1 MVRHGPLA
9 ASQVVG
15 AIPLWSE
22 PRLQGGR
29 LFWLER
35 RPEDGG
41 RTRLLMRPAGPLDLP
56 ASPTASAPPGQEITP
71 AGADVRSRI
80 HAYGG
85 GAYAVGGW
93 PAETAAPLE
102 AIEAGGSEAGA
113 WEPLDAAPV
122 GTPGNGAPGLGLP
135 WTGPQPGNGKDL
147 SSGNRAVGPVAGP
160 SEVTAGSAVAG
171 PSGAPVGATVVVVWV
186 DDGDRCLWRLDLPP
200 LESGAAAAPTASQQP
215 LADAQPR
222 RLTEPDP
229 KRCFADGLIDPA
241 RGRWIGVLESG
252 EQEALVSVPLAGG
265 EPQLLRQPADFCGYA
280 VLSPSGSHLA
290 WVEWQR
296 PSMPWERS
304 QLWLGRLTPE
314 GSLADC
320 RPIAGTMARE
330 GEAVSVFQPLWIPR
344 EGQPAD
350 LVVSCD
356 RSGWWNLERLEAA
369 EALGAGEEPAWQP
382 LLPLQAEFGM
392 PQWVY
397 GMATTAWDGEA
408 LVAAACFEGRWR
420 LGRLVVAGGGAQD
433 AGTTAGAK
441 GAAAGGQHR
450 VEGSGATAGLDARSL
465 DRQDLGTF
473 ALERAGTSDG
483 QEARLT
489 ALQGAGAAVGQNAG
503 TTTEHDAGSS
513 RGQEPVPTEGQEA
526 MTPSGQTPNGQT
538 TVPPSGQTTVPPGDL
553 ESVQGGTQ
561 QCAWSATGL
570 SWQPYDLR
578 FDDLA
583 AVVAERGLLV
593 AIAASPSDP
602 AGLLEL
608 DTASGRWR
616 HTPAA
621 ASPLSEV
628 AISHPEPLWFEGHG
642 GQPTQAWYYPPRGGS
657 HPGAPL
663 LVKGH
668 SGPTGMA
675 RTGLNLA
682 IQFWT
687 SRGWGVVDVNYG
699 GSTGFGR
706 AYRERLDGQWGV
718 VDGADCAAA
727 AAALVAAGRA
737 DPLRIAIEGGSA
749 AGFTV
754 LAALCAGA
762 VFRAGACRYAVADLE
777 GMARH
782 THRFEAR
789 YLDGLVGPWPEAA
802 ATYRERSPL
811 LHAERITVPVI
822 FFQGLEDG
830 VVPPDQTER
839 MALALGKRG
848 IPVEVH
854 LFPGEGHG
862 FRDRAVQ
869 QRVLEA
875 TEAFFRRH
883 LDLP

>member
-1 MVRHGPLA
+1 MVGHGPLA

-35 RPEDGG
+35 RPQDGG
-41 RTRLLMRPAGPLDLP
+41 RTRLLMRLAGPVELP

-71 AGADVRSRI
+71 ACADVRSRI

-93 PAETAAPLE
+93 P
-102 AIEAGGSEAGA
+102 GG
-113 WEPLDAAPV
+113 L
-122 GTPGNGAPGLGLP
+122 GTP
-135 WTGPQPGNGKDL
+135 
-147 SSGNRAVGPVAGP
+147 
-160 SEVTAGSAVAG
+160 AGSPAADVRAD
-171 PSGAPVGATVVVVWV
+171 SVVVWV

-200 LESGAAAAPTASQQP
+200 LESGAAAAPTASPQTM
-215 LADAQPR
+215 AAAEPR

-229 KRCFADGLIDPA
+229 ERRFADGLIDPA
-241 RGRWIGVLESG
+241 RGLWIGVLESG

-290 WVEWQR
+290 WIEWQR
-296 PSMPWERS
+296 PAMPWERS
-304 QLWLGRLTPE
+304 QLWLGRFTPE
-314 GSLADC
+314 GSLTDC
-320 RPIAGTMARE
+320 RPIAGSTPGE
-330 GEAVSVFQPLWIPR
+330 GAAVSVFQPLWIPR

-408 LVAAACFEGRWR
+408 LVAAACFEGRWH
-420 LGRLVVAGGGAQD
+420 LGRLVVAGGGAF
-433 AGTTAGAK
+433 
-441 GAAAGGQHR
+441 R
-450 VEGSGATAGLDARSL
+450 
-465 DRQDLGTF
+465 
-473 ALERAGTSDG
+473 
-483 QEARLT
+483 
-489 ALQGAGAAVGQNAG
+489 
-503 TTTEHDAGSS
+503 
-513 RGQEPVPTEGQEA
+513 
-526 MTPSGQTPNGQT
+526 
-538 TVPPSGQTTVPPGDL
+538 
-553 ESVQGGTQ
+553 
-561 QCAWSATGL
+561 
-570 SWQPYDLR
+570 WQPYDLR

-583 AVVAERGLLV
+583 AVVAERGRLV

-642 GQPTQAWYYPPRGGS
+642 GRPTQAWYYPPRSGS

-737 DPLRIAIEGGSA
+737 DSRRIAIEGGSA

-754 LAALCAGA
+754 LAALCGGS

-789 YLDGLVGPWPEAA
+789 YFDGLVGPWPEAA

-811 LHAERITVPVI
+811 LHADRIRVPVI
-822 FFQGLEDG
+822 FFQGLEDA

-839 MALALGKRG
+839 MALALGERG

>member
-1 MVRHGPLA
+1 MVGHGPLA

-35 RPEDGG
+35 RPQDGG
-41 RTRLLMRPAGPLDLP
+41 RTRLLMRPAGSVELP
-56 ASPTASAPPGQEITP
+56 TSPTASAPPGQEITP

-93 PAETAAPLE
+93 P
-102 AIEAGGSEAGA
+102 GG
-113 WEPLDAAPV
+113 L
-122 GTPGNGAPGLGLP
+122 GTPGGSPAA
-135 WTGPQPGNGKDL
+135 DA
-147 SSGNRAVGPVAGP
+147 RAA
-160 SEVTAGSAVAG
+160 S
-171 PSGAPVGATVVVVWV
+171 VVVWV

-200 LESGAAAAPTASQQP
+200 LESGAAAAPTASPQTM
-215 LADAQPR
+215 AAAEPR

-229 KRCFADGLIDPA
+229 ERRFADGLIDPA
-241 RGRWIGVLESG
+241 RGRWIGVLETG

-290 WVEWQR
+290 WIEWQR
-296 PSMPWERS
+296 PAMPWERS

-314 GSLADC
+314 GSLTDC
-320 RPIAGTMARE
+320 RPIAGSMPGE
-330 GEAVSVFQPLWIPR
+330 GTAVSVFQPLWIPR

-408 LVAAACFEGRWR
+408 LVAAACFEGRWH
-420 LGRLVVAGGGAQD
+420 LGRLAVAGGGAF
-433 AGTTAGAK
+433 
-441 GAAAGGQHR
+441 R
-450 VEGSGATAGLDARSL
+450 
-465 DRQDLGTF
+465 
-473 ALERAGTSDG
+473 
-483 QEARLT
+483 
-489 ALQGAGAAVGQNAG
+489 
-503 TTTEHDAGSS
+503 
-513 RGQEPVPTEGQEA
+513 
-526 MTPSGQTPNGQT
+526 
-538 TVPPSGQTTVPPGDL
+538 
-553 ESVQGGTQ
+553 
-561 QCAWSATGL
+561 
-570 SWQPYDLR
+570 WQPYDLR

-583 AVVAERGLLV
+583 AVVAERGRLV

-621 ASPLSEV
+621 ASPLAAA

-642 GQPTQAWYYPPRGGS
+642 GRPTQAWYYPPRSGS

-737 DPLRIAIEGGSA
+737 DSRRIAIEGGSA

-754 LAALCAGA
+754 LAALCGGA

-789 YLDGLVGPWPEAA
+789 YFDGLVGPWPEAA

-811 LHAERITVPVI
+811 LHADRIRVPVI
-822 FFQGLEDG
+822 FFQGLEDA

-839 MALALGKRG
+839 MALALGERG

>member
-1 MVRHGPLA
+1 LA

-35 RPEDGG
+35 RPQDGG
-41 RTRLLMRPAGPLDLP
+41 RTRLLMRPAGSVELP

-85 GAYAVGGW
+85 GAYAVGGS
-93 PAETAAPLE
+93 P
-102 AIEAGGSEAGA
+102 GG
-113 WEPLDAAPV
+113 L
-122 GTPGNGAPGLGLP
+122 GTP
-135 WTGPQPGNGKDL
+135 
-147 SSGNRAVGPVAGP
+147 
-160 SEVTAGSAVAG
+160 AGSPEADARAA
-171 PSGAPVGATVVVVWV
+171 SVVVWV

-200 LESGAAAAPTASQQP
+200 LESGAAAAPTASPQTM
-215 LADAQPR
+215 AAAEPR

-229 KRCFADGLIDPA
+229 ERRFADGLIDPA
-241 RGRWIGVLESG
+241 RGRWIGVLETG

-265 EPQLLRQPADFCGYA
+265 EPQLLRQPADFCGYS

-290 WVEWQR
+290 WIEWQR
-296 PSMPWERS
+296 PAMPWERS

-314 GSLADC
+314 GSLTDC
-320 RPIAGTMARE
+320 RPIAGSMPGE
-330 GEAVSVFQPLWIPR
+330 GTVVSVFQPLWIPR

-369 EALGAGEEPAWQP
+369 EALGAGEEPQWQP

-397 GMATTAWDGEA
+397 GMATTAWDGEV

-420 LGRLVVAGGGAQD
+420 LGRLVVAGGGAF
-433 AGTTAGAK
+433 
-441 GAAAGGQHR
+441 R
-450 VEGSGATAGLDARSL
+450 
-465 DRQDLGTF
+465 
-473 ALERAGTSDG
+473 
-483 QEARLT
+483 
-489 ALQGAGAAVGQNAG
+489 
-503 TTTEHDAGSS
+503 
-513 RGQEPVPTEGQEA
+513 
-526 MTPSGQTPNGQT
+526 
-538 TVPPSGQTTVPPGDL
+538 
-553 ESVQGGTQ
+553 
-561 QCAWSATGL
+561 
-570 SWQPYDLR
+570 WQPYDLR

-583 AVVAERGLLV
+583 AVVAERGRLV

-621 ASPLSEV
+621 VSPLAAA

-642 GQPTQAWYYPPRGGS
+642 GRPTQAWYYPPRSGS

-737 DPLRIAIEGGSA
+737 DSRRIAIEGGSA

-754 LAALCAGA
+754 LAALCGGA

-789 YLDGLVGPWPEAA
+789 YCDGLVGPWPEAA

-811 LHAERITVPVI
+811 LHADRIRVPVI
-822 FFQGLEDG
+822 FFQGLEDA

-839 MALALGKRG
+839 MALALGERG

>member
-1 MVRHGPLA
+1 MVGHGPLA

-35 RPEDGG
+35 RPQDGG
-41 RTRLLMRPAGPLDLP
+41 RTRLLMRPAGSVELP

-71 AGADVRSRI
+71 ACADVRSRI

-93 PAETAAPLE
+93 P
-102 AIEAGGSEAGA
+102 GG
-113 WEPLDAAPV
+113 L
-122 GTPGNGAPGLGLP
+122 GTP
-135 WTGPQPGNGKDL
+135 
-147 SSGNRAVGPVAGP
+147 
-160 SEVTAGSAVAG
+160 AGSPAADVRAD
-171 PSGAPVGATVVVVWV
+171 SVVVWV

-200 LESGAAAAPTASQQP
+200 LESGAAAAPTASPQTM
-215 LADAQPR
+215 AAAEPR

-229 KRCFADGLIDPA
+229 ERRFADGLIDPA
-241 RGRWIGVLESG
+241 RGLWIGVLESG
-252 EQEALVSVPLAGG
+252 EQEALVSVPLACG

-290 WVEWQR
+290 WIEWLR
-296 PSMPWERS
+296 PAMPWERS
-304 QLWLGRLTPE
+304 QLWLGRFTPE
-314 GSLADC
+314 GSLTDC
-320 RPIAGTMARE
+320 RPIAGSTPGE
-330 GEAVSVFQPLWIPR
+330 GAAVSVFQPLWIPR

-408 LVAAACFEGRWR
+408 LVAAACFEGRWH
-420 LGRLVVAGGGAQD
+420 LGRLAVAGGGAF
-433 AGTTAGAK
+433 
-441 GAAAGGQHR
+441 R
-450 VEGSGATAGLDARSL
+450 
-465 DRQDLGTF
+465 
-473 ALERAGTSDG
+473 
-483 QEARLT
+483 
-489 ALQGAGAAVGQNAG
+489 
-503 TTTEHDAGSS
+503 
-513 RGQEPVPTEGQEA
+513 
-526 MTPSGQTPNGQT
+526 
-538 TVPPSGQTTVPPGDL
+538 
-553 ESVQGGTQ
+553 
-561 QCAWSATGL
+561 
-570 SWQPYDLR
+570 WQPYDLR

-583 AVVAERGLLV
+583 AVVAERGRLV

-621 ASPLSEV
+621 ASPLSEA

-642 GQPTQAWYYPPRGGS
+642 GRPTQAWYYPPRSGS

-706 AYRERLDGQWGV
+706 AYRERLVGQWGV
-718 VDGADCAAA
+718 VDGADCEAA

-737 DPLRIAIEGGSA
+737 DGRRIAIEGGSA

-754 LAALCAGA
+754 LAALCGGA

-789 YLDGLVGPWPEAA
+789 YFDGLVGPWPEAA

-811 LHAERITVPVI
+811 LHADRIRVPVI
-822 FFQGLEDG
+822 FFQGLEDA

-839 MALALGKRG
+839 MALALGERG

>member
-1 MVRHGPLA
+1 M
-9 ASQVVG
+9 
-15 AIPLWSE
+15 
-22 PRLQGGR
+22 
-29 LFWLER
+29 
-35 RPEDGG
+35 
-41 RTRLLMRPAGPLDLP
+41 
-56 ASPTASAPPGQEITP
+56 
-71 AGADVRSRI
+71 
-80 HAYGG
+80 
-85 GAYAVGGW
+85 
-93 PAETAAPLE
+93 
-102 AIEAGGSEAGA
+102 
-113 WEPLDAAPV
+113 
-122 GTPGNGAPGLGLP
+122 
-135 WTGPQPGNGKDL
+135 
-147 SSGNRAVGPVAGP
+147 
-160 SEVTAGSAVAG
+160 
-171 PSGAPVGATVVVVWV
+171 
-186 DDGDRCLWRLDLPP
+186 
-200 LESGAAAAPTASQQP
+200 AAAE
-215 LADAQPR
+215 PR

-229 KRCFADGLIDPA
+229 ERRFADGLIDPA
-241 RGRWIGVLESG
+241 RGLWIGVLESG

-280 VLSPSGSHLA
+280 VLSPSCSHLA
-290 WVEWQR
+290 WIEWQR
-296 PSMPWERS
+296 PAMPWERS

-314 GSLADC
+314 GSLTDC
-320 RPIAGTMARE
+320 RPIAGSMP
-330 GEAVSVFQPLWIPR
+330 GDGPAVSVFQPLWIPR

-356 RSGWWNLERLEAA
+356 RNGWWNLERLEAA
-369 EALGAGEEPAWQP
+369 EALVAGEEPAWQP

-420 LGRLVVAGGGAQD
+420 LGRLVVAGGGAF
-433 AGTTAGAK
+433 
-441 GAAAGGQHR
+441 R
-450 VEGSGATAGLDARSL
+450 
-465 DRQDLGTF
+465 
-473 ALERAGTSDG
+473 
-483 QEARLT
+483 
-489 ALQGAGAAVGQNAG
+489 
-503 TTTEHDAGSS
+503 
-513 RGQEPVPTEGQEA
+513 
-526 MTPSGQTPNGQT
+526 
-538 TVPPSGQTTVPPGDL
+538 
-553 ESVQGGTQ
+553 
-561 QCAWSATGL
+561 
-570 SWQPYDLR
+570 WQPYDLR

-583 AVVAERGLLV
+583 AVVAERGRLV

-621 ASPLSEV
+621 ASPLAAA

-642 GQPTQAWYYPPRGGS
+642 GRPTQAWYYPPRSGS

-737 DPLRIAIEGGSA
+737 DSRRIAIEGGSA

-754 LAALCAGA
+754 LAALCGGA

-789 YLDGLVGPWPEAA
+789 YFDGLVGPWPEAA

-811 LHAERITVPVI
+811 LHADRIRVPVI
-822 FFQGLEDG
+822 FFQGLEDA

-839 MALALGKRG
+839 MALALGERG

>member
-1 MVRHGPLA
+1 VVRHGPLA

-56 ASPTASAPPGQEITP
+56 AIPTVSAPPGQEITP

-135 WTGPQPGNGKDL
+135 WTGPQPGKAEDL
-147 SSGNRAVGPVAGP
+147 ASGNRAVGPVAGP

-265 EPQLLRQPADFCGYA
+265 EPQVLRQPADFCGYA

-290 WVEWQR
+290 WIEWQR

-314 GSLADC
+314 GSLEDC
-320 RPIAGTMARE
+320 RLIAGTMARE
-330 GEAVSVFQPLWIPR
+330 GVAVSVFQPLWIPR

-369 EALGAGEEPAWQP
+369 EALGVGEEPAWQP

-420 LGRLVVAGGGAQD
+420 LGRLVVVAGGGAQD
-433 AGTTAGAK
+433 AGATAGAK

-450 VEGSGATAGLDARSL
+450 GEGSGATAGLDARSL

-473 ALERAGTSDG
+473 ALKRAGTSDG

-526 MTPSGQTPNGQT
+526 MTPSGQTP
-538 TVPPSGQTTVPPGDL
+538 SGQTTVPPGDL
-553 ESVQGGTQ
+553 KSVQGGTQ

-583 AVVAERGLLV
+583 AVVAERGRLV
-593 AIAASPSDP
+593 ALAASPSDP

-642 GQPTQAWYYPPRGGS
+642 GRPTQAWYYPPRGGS

-675 RTGLNLA
+675 RTGLNLV

-811 LHAERITVPVI
+811 LHAERIRVPVI

>member
-1 MVRHGPLA
+1 VVGHGPLA

-41 RTRLLMRPAGPLDLP
+41 RTRLLMRPAGSVELP
-56 ASPTASAPPGQEITP
+56 TSPTASAPPGQEITP

-93 PAETAAPLE
+93 P
-102 AIEAGGSEAGA
+102 GG
-113 WEPLDAAPV
+113 L
-122 GTPGNGAPGLGLP
+122 GTPGGSP
-135 WTGPQPGNGKDL
+135 
-147 SSGNRAVGPVAGP
+147 AVDARGDSVL
-160 SEVTAGSAVAG
+160 
-171 PSGAPVGATVVVVWV
+171 VWI

-200 LESGAAAAPTASQQP
+200 LESGAAAAPATGPKMMAGGPS
-215 LADAQPR
+215 L

-229 KRCFADGLIDPA
+229 ERRFADGLIDPA
-241 RGRWIGVLESG
+241 RGLWIGVLETG

-290 WVEWQR
+290 WIEWQR
-296 PSMPWERS
+296 PAMPWERS

-314 GSLADC
+314 GSLEDC
-320 RPIAGTMARE
+320 RPIAGSMPRE
-330 GEAVSVFQPLWIPR
+330 GAAVSVFQPLWIPR

-369 EALGAGEEPAWQP
+369 EALVAGEEPRWQP

-408 LVAAACFEGRWR
+408 LVAAACFEGRWQ
-420 LGRLVVAGGGAQD
+420 LGRLVVAGGGD
-433 AGTTAGAK
+433 F
-441 GAAAGGQHR
+441 R
-450 VEGSGATAGLDARSL
+450 
-465 DRQDLGTF
+465 
-473 ALERAGTSDG
+473 
-483 QEARLT
+483 
-489 ALQGAGAAVGQNAG
+489 
-503 TTTEHDAGSS
+503 
-513 RGQEPVPTEGQEA
+513 
-526 MTPSGQTPNGQT
+526 
-538 TVPPSGQTTVPPGDL
+538 
-553 ESVQGGTQ
+553 
-561 QCAWSATGL
+561 
-570 SWQPYDLR
+570 WQPYDLR

-583 AVVAERGLLV
+583 AVVAERGRLV

-642 GQPTQAWYYPPRGGS
+642 GRPTQAWYYPPRSGS

-737 DPLRIAIEGGSA
+737 DSRRIAIEGGSA

-754 LAALCAGA
+754 LAALCGGA

-789 YLDGLVGPWPEAA
+789 YFDGLVGPWPEAA
-802 ATYRERSPL
+802 AIYRERSPL
-811 LHAERITVPVI
+811 LHADRIRVPVI
-822 FFQGLEDG
+822 FFQGLEDA

-839 MALALGKRG
+839 MALALGERG

>member
-1 MVRHGPLA
+1 LT

-15 AIPLWSE
+15 AIPLWTE
-22 PRLQGGR
+22 PRLQAGR

-35 RPEDGG
+35 RPQDGG

-56 ASPTASAPPGQEITP
+56 DSPNASPPPGKEITP

-85 GAYAVGGW
+85 GAYAVG
-93 PAETAAPLE
+93 ANT
-102 AIEAGGSEAGA
+102 
-113 WEPLDAAPV
+113 PV
-122 GTPGNGAPGLGLP
+122 GP
-135 WTGPQPGNGKDL
+135 
-147 SSGNRAVGPVAGP
+147 
-160 SEVTAGSAVAG
+160 GSA
-171 PSGAPVGATVVVVWV
+171 VVVWV

-200 LESGAAAAPTASQQP
+200 LVAGTATEATASP
-215 LADAQPR
+215 EASAGGPPR

-229 KRCFADGLIDPA
+229 ERRFADGLIDPT
-241 RGRWIGVLESG
+241 RDRWIGVLERG
-252 EQEALVSVPLAGG
+252 DQEALVSVSLAGG

-290 WVEWQR
+290 WIEWQR

-304 QLWLGRLTPE
+304 QLWLGGLTPE
-314 GSLADC
+314 GSLEDC
-320 RPIAGTMARE
+320 RPIAGTISAE
-330 GEAVSVFQPLWIPR
+330 GPAVSVFQPLWIPR
-344 EGQPAD
+344 ENQPAD
-350 LVVSCD
+350 LVVSSDC
-356 RSGWWNLERLEAA
+356 SGWWNLERLEAA
-369 EALGAGEEPAWQP
+369 EALAAGEAPAWQP
-382 LLPLQAEFGM
+382 LLPLRAEFGM
-392 PQWVY
+392 AQWVY

-408 LVAAACFEGRWR
+408 LVAAACFEGRWS
-420 LGRLVVAGGGAQD
+420 LGRLEVAGGGAQGV
-433 AGTTAGAK
+433 GTTAGAN
-441 GAAAGGQHR
+441 AAATGDPKVAPGGGASAEEEAHPVNRQGPGSLTREH
-450 VEGSGATAGLDARSL
+450 VEATAA
-465 DRQDLGTF
+465 QDSRPT
-473 ALERAGTSDG
+473 AW
-483 QEARLT
+483 QEAEAT
-489 ALQGAGAAVGQNAG
+489 ASENAG
-503 TTTEHDAGSS
+503 TAAREDAGSTGGLES
-513 RGQEPVPTEGQEA
+513 GSTEGLEA
-526 MTPSGQTPNGQT
+526 VSLGGEGAVSTSEPP
-538 TVPPSGQTTVPPGDL
+538 TVPPRDREAGQREGQGIARSGT
-553 ESVQGGTQ
+553 SFR
-561 QCAWSATGL
+561 
-570 SWQPYDLR
+570 WQPYDLR

-583 AVVAERGLLV
+583 TVVAERGRLV

-621 ASPLSEV
+621 ASPLAEV

-642 GQPTQAWYYPPRGGS
+642 GRPTQAWYYPPRNGS

-718 VDGADCAAA
+718 VDEADCAAA
-727 AAALVAAGRA
+727 AAALVAAERA
-737 DPLRIAIEGGSA
+737 DPRRIAIEGGSA

-754 LAALCAGA
+754 LAALCGGG

-777 GMARH
+777 GMVRH
-782 THRFEAR
+782 THRFEAG
-789 YLDGLVGPWPEAA
+789 YLDGLVGPWPEDA

-811 LHAERITVPVI
+811 LHADRIAVPVI

-839 MALALGKRG
+839 MALALGERG

>member
-1 MVRHGPLA
+1 MVGHGPLA

-41 RTRLLMRPAGPLDLP
+41 RTRLLMRPAGLVELTT
-56 ASPTASAPPGQEITP
+56 SPNASAPPGQEITP

-93 PAETAAPLE
+93 P
-102 AIEAGGSEAGA
+102 GG
-113 WEPLDAAPV
+113 L
-122 GTPGNGAPGLGLP
+122 GTPGGSP
-135 WTGPQPGNGKDL
+135 
-147 SSGNRAVGPVAGP
+147 AVDARGDSVL
-160 SEVTAGSAVAG
+160 
-171 PSGAPVGATVVVVWV
+171 VWI

-200 LESGAAAAPTASQQP
+200 LESGAAAAPATGPKMMAGGPS
-215 LADAQPR
+215 L

-229 KRCFADGLIDPA
+229 ERRFADGLIDPA
-241 RGRWIGVLESG
+241 RGLWIGVLETG

-290 WVEWQR
+290 WIEWQR
-296 PSMPWERS
+296 PAMPWERS

-314 GSLADC
+314 GSLEDC
-320 RPIAGTMARE
+320 RPIAGSMPRE
-330 GEAVSVFQPLWIPR
+330 GAAVSVFQPLWIPR

-369 EALGAGEEPAWQP
+369 EALVAGEEPRWQP

-408 LVAAACFEGRWR
+408 LVAAACFEGRWH
-420 LGRLVVAGGGAQD
+420 LGRLVVAGGGD
-433 AGTTAGAK
+433 F
-441 GAAAGGQHR
+441 R
-450 VEGSGATAGLDARSL
+450 
-465 DRQDLGTF
+465 
-473 ALERAGTSDG
+473 
-483 QEARLT
+483 
-489 ALQGAGAAVGQNAG
+489 
-503 TTTEHDAGSS
+503 
-513 RGQEPVPTEGQEA
+513 
-526 MTPSGQTPNGQT
+526 
-538 TVPPSGQTTVPPGDL
+538 
-553 ESVQGGTQ
+553 
-561 QCAWSATGL
+561 
-570 SWQPYDLR
+570 WQPYDLR

-583 AVVAERGLLV
+583 AVVAERGRLV

-621 ASPLSEV
+621 ASPLTEV

-642 GQPTQAWYYPPRGGS
+642 GRPTQAWYYPPRSGS

-737 DPLRIAIEGGSA
+737 DSRRIAIEGGSA

-754 LAALCAGA
+754 LAALCGGA

-789 YLDGLVGPWPEAA
+789 YFDGLVGPWPEAA

-811 LHAERITVPVI
+811 LHADRIRVPVI
-822 FFQGLEDG
+822 FFQGLEDA

-839 MALALGKRG
+839 MALALGERG
-848 IPVEVH
+848 VPVEVH

>member
-1 MVRHGPLA
+1 MVGHGPLA

-41 RTRLLMRPAGPLDLP
+41 RTRLLMRPAGSLELP
-56 ASPTASAPPGQEITP
+56 TSPTASAPPGQEITP

-93 PAETAAPLE
+93 P
-102 AIEAGGSEAGA
+102 GG
-113 WEPLDAAPV
+113 L
-122 GTPGNGAPGLGLP
+122 GTP
-135 WTGPQPGNGKDL
+135 
-147 SSGNRAVGPVAGP
+147 
-160 SEVTAGSAVAG
+160 AGSPAADARADSVL
-171 PSGAPVGATVVVVWV
+171 VWV

-200 LESGAAAAPTASQQP
+200 LESGAAAAPATGPKMMAGGPS
-215 LADAQPR
+215 L

-229 KRCFADGLIDPA
+229 ERRFADGLIDPA

-290 WVEWQR
+290 WIEWQR
-296 PSMPWERS
+296 PAMPWERS

-314 GSLADC
+314 GSLTDC
-320 RPIAGTMARE
+320 RPIAGSMPGE
-330 GEAVSVFQPLWIPR
+330 GTAVSVFQPLWIPR

-369 EALGAGEEPAWQP
+369 EALVAGEEPRWQP

-408 LVAAACFEGRWR
+408 LVAAACFEGRWH
-420 LGRLVVAGGGAQD
+420 LGRLVVAGGGAF
-433 AGTTAGAK
+433 
-441 GAAAGGQHR
+441 R
-450 VEGSGATAGLDARSL
+450 
-465 DRQDLGTF
+465 
-473 ALERAGTSDG
+473 
-483 QEARLT
+483 
-489 ALQGAGAAVGQNAG
+489 
-503 TTTEHDAGSS
+503 
-513 RGQEPVPTEGQEA
+513 
-526 MTPSGQTPNGQT
+526 
-538 TVPPSGQTTVPPGDL
+538 
-553 ESVQGGTQ
+553 
-561 QCAWSATGL
+561 
-570 SWQPYDLR
+570 WQPYDLR

-583 AVVAERGLLV
+583 AVVAERGRLV

-642 GQPTQAWYYPPRGGS
+642 GRPTQAWYYPPRSGS

-737 DPLRIAIEGGSA
+737 DSRRIAIEGGSA

-754 LAALCAGA
+754 LAALCGGA

-789 YLDGLVGPWPEAA
+789 YFDGLVGPWPEAA

-811 LHAERITVPVI
+811 LHADRIRVPVI
-822 FFQGLEDG
+822 FFQGLEDA

-839 MALALGKRG
+839 MALALGERG

>member
-1 MVRHGPLA
+1 LA

-41 RTRLLMRPAGPLDLP
+41 RTRLLMRPAGLVELTT
-56 ASPTASAPPGQEITP
+56 SPNASAPPGQEITP

-93 PAETAAPLE
+93 P
-102 AIEAGGSEAGA
+102 GG
-113 WEPLDAAPV
+113 L
-122 GTPGNGAPGLGLP
+122 GTPGGSP
-135 WTGPQPGNGKDL
+135 
-147 SSGNRAVGPVAGP
+147 AVDARGDSVL
-160 SEVTAGSAVAG
+160 
-171 PSGAPVGATVVVVWV
+171 VWI

-200 LESGAAAAPTASQQP
+200 LESGAAAAPATGPKMMAGGPS
-215 LADAQPR
+215 L

-229 KRCFADGLIDPA
+229 ERRFADGLIDPA
-241 RGRWIGVLESG
+241 RGLWIGVLETG

-290 WVEWQR
+290 WIEWQR
-296 PSMPWERS
+296 PAMPWERS

-314 GSLADC
+314 GSLTDC
-320 RPIAGTMARE
+320 RPIAGSMPGE
-330 GEAVSVFQPLWIPR
+330 GTAVSVFQPLWMPR

-369 EALGAGEEPAWQP
+369 EALVAGEEPAWQP

-408 LVAAACFEGRWR
+408 LVAAACFEGRWH
-420 LGRLVVAGGGAQD
+420 LGRLVVAGGGAF
-433 AGTTAGAK
+433 
-441 GAAAGGQHR
+441 R
-450 VEGSGATAGLDARSL
+450 
-465 DRQDLGTF
+465 
-473 ALERAGTSDG
+473 
-483 QEARLT
+483 
-489 ALQGAGAAVGQNAG
+489 
-503 TTTEHDAGSS
+503 
-513 RGQEPVPTEGQEA
+513 
-526 MTPSGQTPNGQT
+526 
-538 TVPPSGQTTVPPGDL
+538 
-553 ESVQGGTQ
+553 
-561 QCAWSATGL
+561 
-570 SWQPYDLR
+570 WQPYDLR

-583 AVVAERGLLV
+583 AVVAERGRLV
-593 AIAASPSDP
+593 ALAASPSDP

-621 ASPLSEV
+621 ASPLTEV

-642 GQPTQAWYYPPRGGS
+642 GRPTQAWYYPPRSGS

-737 DPLRIAIEGGSA
+737 DSRRIAIEGGSA

-754 LAALCAGA
+754 LAALCGGA

-789 YLDGLVGPWPEAA
+789 YFDGLVGPWPEAA

-811 LHAERITVPVI
+811 LHADRIRVPVI
-822 FFQGLEDG
+822 FFQGLEDA

-839 MALALGKRG
+839 MALALGERG
-848 IPVEVH
+848 VPVEVH

>member
-1 MVRHGPLA
+1 LA

-41 RTRLLMRPAGPLDLP
+41 RTRLLMRPAGLVELTT
-56 ASPTASAPPGQEITP
+56 SPNASAPPGQEITP

-93 PAETAAPLE
+93 P
-102 AIEAGGSEAGA
+102 GG
-113 WEPLDAAPV
+113 L
-122 GTPGNGAPGLGLP
+122 GTPGGSP
-135 WTGPQPGNGKDL
+135 
-147 SSGNRAVGPVAGP
+147 AVDARGDSVL
-160 SEVTAGSAVAG
+160 
-171 PSGAPVGATVVVVWV
+171 VWI

-200 LESGAAAAPTASQQP
+200 LESGAAAAPATGPKMMAGGPS
-215 LADAQPR
+215 L

-229 KRCFADGLIDPA
+229 ERRFADGLIDPA
-241 RGRWIGVLESG
+241 RGLWIGVLETG

-290 WVEWQR
+290 WIEWQR
-296 PSMPWERS
+296 PAMPWERS

-314 GSLADC
+314 GSLEDC
-320 RPIAGTMARE
+320 RPIAGSMPRE
-330 GEAVSVFQPLWIPR
+330 GAAVSVFQPLWIPR

-369 EALGAGEEPAWQP
+369 EALVAGEEPRWQP

-408 LVAAACFEGRWR
+408 LVAAACFEGRWH
-420 LGRLVVAGGGAQD
+420 LGRLMVAGGGD
-433 AGTTAGAK
+433 F
-441 GAAAGGQHR
+441 R
-450 VEGSGATAGLDARSL
+450 
-465 DRQDLGTF
+465 
-473 ALERAGTSDG
+473 
-483 QEARLT
+483 
-489 ALQGAGAAVGQNAG
+489 
-503 TTTEHDAGSS
+503 
-513 RGQEPVPTEGQEA
+513 
-526 MTPSGQTPNGQT
+526 
-538 TVPPSGQTTVPPGDL
+538 
-553 ESVQGGTQ
+553 
-561 QCAWSATGL
+561 
-570 SWQPYDLR
+570 WQPYDLR

-583 AVVAERGLLV
+583 AVVAERGRLV

-621 ASPLSEV
+621 ASPLTEV

-642 GQPTQAWYYPPRGGS
+642 GRPTQAWYYPPRSGS

-737 DPLRIAIEGGSA
+737 DSRRIAIEGGSA

-754 LAALCAGA
+754 LAALCGGA

-789 YLDGLVGPWPEAA
+789 YFDGLVGPWPEAA

-811 LHAERITVPVI
+811 LHADRIRVPVI
-822 FFQGLEDG
+822 FFQGLEDA

-839 MALALGKRG
+839 MALALGERG
-848 IPVEVH
+848 VPVEVH

>member
-1 MVRHGPLA
+1 MVGHGPLA

-22 PRLQGGR
+22 PRLRGGR

-41 RTRLLMRPAGPLDLP
+41 RTRLLMRPAGSVELP
-56 ASPTASAPPGQEITP
+56 TSPTASAPPGQEITP

-93 PAETAAPLE
+93 P
-102 AIEAGGSEAGA
+102 GG
-113 WEPLDAAPV
+113 L
-122 GTPGNGAPGLGLP
+122 GTPGGSP
-135 WTGPQPGNGKDL
+135 
-147 SSGNRAVGPVAGP
+147 AVDARGDSVL
-160 SEVTAGSAVAG
+160 
-171 PSGAPVGATVVVVWV
+171 VWI

-200 LESGAAAAPTASQQP
+200 LESGAAAAPATGPKMMAGGPS
-215 LADAQPR
+215 L

-229 KRCFADGLIDPA
+229 ERRFADGLIDPA
-241 RGRWIGVLESG
+241 RGLWIGVLETG

-290 WVEWQR
+290 WIEWQR
-296 PSMPWERS
+296 PAMPWERS

-314 GSLADC
+314 GSLEDC
-320 RPIAGTMARE
+320 RPIAGSMPRE
-330 GEAVSVFQPLWIPR
+330 GAAVSVFQPLWIPR

-369 EALGAGEEPAWQP
+369 EALVAGEEPRWQP

-408 LVAAACFEGRWR
+408 LVAAACFEGRWH
-420 LGRLVVAGGGAQD
+420 LGRLVVAGGGD
-433 AGTTAGAK
+433 F
-441 GAAAGGQHR
+441 R
-450 VEGSGATAGLDARSL
+450 
-465 DRQDLGTF
+465 
-473 ALERAGTSDG
+473 
-483 QEARLT
+483 
-489 ALQGAGAAVGQNAG
+489 
-503 TTTEHDAGSS
+503 
-513 RGQEPVPTEGQEA
+513 
-526 MTPSGQTPNGQT
+526 
-538 TVPPSGQTTVPPGDL
+538 
-553 ESVQGGTQ
+553 
-561 QCAWSATGL
+561 
-570 SWQPYDLR
+570 WQPYDLR

-583 AVVAERGLLV
+583 AVVAERGRLV

-621 ASPLSEV
+621 ASPLTEV

-642 GQPTQAWYYPPRGGS
+642 GRPTQAWYYPPRSGS

-737 DPLRIAIEGGSA
+737 DSRRIAIEGGSA

-754 LAALCAGA
+754 LAALCGGA

-789 YLDGLVGPWPEAA
+789 YFDGLVGPWPEAA

-811 LHAERITVPVI
+811 LHADRIRVPVI
-822 FFQGLEDG
+822 FFQGLEDA

-839 MALALGKRG
+839 MALALGERG
-848 IPVEVH
+848 VPVEVH

>member
-1 MVRHGPLA
+1 MVGHGPLA

-35 RPEDGG
+35 RPQDGG
-41 RTRLLMRPAGPLDLP
+41 RTRLLMRPAGSVELP
-56 ASPTASAPPGQEITP
+56 TSPTTSAPPGQEITP

-93 PAETAAPLE
+93 P
-102 AIEAGGSEAGA
+102 GG
-113 WEPLDAAPV
+113 L
-122 GTPGNGAPGLGLP
+122 GTP
-135 WTGPQPGNGKDL
+135 
-147 SSGNRAVGPVAGP
+147 
-160 SEVTAGSAVAG
+160 AGSPAADARADSVL
-171 PSGAPVGATVVVVWV
+171 VWV

-200 LESGAAAAPTASQQP
+200 LESGAAAAPETGPKTMAGGPS
-215 LADAQPR
+215 L

-229 KRCFADGLIDPA
+229 ERRFADGLIDPA

-265 EPQLLRQPADFCGYA
+265 EPQVLRQPADFCGYA

-290 WVEWQR
+290 WIEWQR
-296 PSMPWERS
+296 PAMPWERS

-314 GSLADC
+314 GSLTDC
-320 RPIAGTMARE
+320 RPIAGSMPGE
-330 GEAVSVFQPLWIPR
+330 GTAVSVFQPLWIPR

-408 LVAAACFEGRWR
+408 LVAAACFEGRWH
-420 LGRLVVAGGGAQD
+420 LGRLAVAGGGAF
-433 AGTTAGAK
+433 
-441 GAAAGGQHR
+441 R
-450 VEGSGATAGLDARSL
+450 
-465 DRQDLGTF
+465 
-473 ALERAGTSDG
+473 
-483 QEARLT
+483 
-489 ALQGAGAAVGQNAG
+489 
-503 TTTEHDAGSS
+503 
-513 RGQEPVPTEGQEA
+513 
-526 MTPSGQTPNGQT
+526 
-538 TVPPSGQTTVPPGDL
+538 
-553 ESVQGGTQ
+553 
-561 QCAWSATGL
+561 
-570 SWQPYDLR
+570 WQPFDLR

-583 AVVAERGLLV
+583 AVVAERGRLV

-642 GQPTQAWYYPPRGGS
+642 GRPTQAWYYPPRSGS

-737 DPLRIAIEGGSA
+737 DSRRIAIEGGSA

-754 LAALCAGA
+754 LAALCGGA

-789 YLDGLVGPWPEAA
+789 YFDGLVGPWPEAA

-811 LHAERITVPVI
+811 LHADRIRVPVI
-822 FFQGLEDG
+822 FFQGLEDA

-839 MALALGKRG
+839 MALALGERG

>member
-1 MVRHGPLA
+1 LA

-35 RPEDGG
+35 RPQDGG
-41 RTRLLMRPAGPLDLP
+41 RSRLLMRPAGSVELP
-56 ASPTASAPPGQEITP
+56 TSPTASAPPGQEITP

-93 PAETAAPLE
+93 P
-102 AIEAGGSEAGA
+102 GG
-113 WEPLDAAPV
+113 L
-122 GTPGNGAPGLGLP
+122 GTP
-135 WTGPQPGNGKDL
+135 
-147 SSGNRAVGPVAGP
+147 
-160 SEVTAGSAVAG
+160 AGSPAADVRAD
-171 PSGAPVGATVVVVWV
+171 SVLVWV

-200 LESGAAAAPTASQQP
+200 LETGAAAAPTASPQTMAAP
-215 LADAQPR
+215 EPR

-229 KRCFADGLIDPA
+229 ERRFADGLIDPA
-241 RGRWIGVLESG
+241 RGLWIGVLESG

-280 VLSPSGSHLA
+280 VLSPSCSHLA
-290 WVEWQR
+290 WIEWQR
-296 PSMPWERS
+296 PAMPWERS

-314 GSLADC
+314 GSLTDC
-320 RPIAGTMARE
+320 RPIAGSMP
-330 GEAVSVFQPLWIPR
+330 GDGPAVSVFQPLWIPR

-356 RSGWWNLERLEAA
+356 RNGWWNLERLEAA
-369 EALGAGEEPAWQP
+369 EALVAGEEPQWQP

-408 LVAAACFEGRWR
+408 LVAAACFEGRWH
-420 LGRLVVAGGGAQD
+420 LGRLVVAGGGAF
-433 AGTTAGAK
+433 
-441 GAAAGGQHR
+441 R
-450 VEGSGATAGLDARSL
+450 
-465 DRQDLGTF
+465 
-473 ALERAGTSDG
+473 
-483 QEARLT
+483 
-489 ALQGAGAAVGQNAG
+489 
-503 TTTEHDAGSS
+503 
-513 RGQEPVPTEGQEA
+513 
-526 MTPSGQTPNGQT
+526 
-538 TVPPSGQTTVPPGDL
+538 
-553 ESVQGGTQ
+553 
-561 QCAWSATGL
+561 
-570 SWQPYDLR
+570 WQPYDLR

-583 AVVAERGLLV
+583 AVVAERGRLV

-621 ASPLSEV
+621 ASPLAAA

-642 GQPTQAWYYPPRGGS
+642 GRPTQAWYYPPRSGS

-737 DPLRIAIEGGSA
+737 DSRRIAIEGGSA

-754 LAALCAGA
+754 LAALCGGA

-789 YLDGLVGPWPEAA
+789 YFDGLVGPWPEAA

-811 LHAERITVPVI
+811 LHADRIRVPVI
-822 FFQGLEDG
+822 FFQGLEDA

-839 MALALGKRG
+839 MALALGERG

>member
-1 MVRHGPLA
+1 MVGHGPLA

-35 RPEDGG
+35 RPQDGG
-41 RTRLLMRPAGPLDLP
+41 RTRLLMRPAGSVELP
-56 ASPTASAPPGQEITP
+56 TSPTTSAPPGQEITP

-93 PAETAAPLE
+93 P
-102 AIEAGGSEAGA
+102 GG
-113 WEPLDAAPV
+113 L
-122 GTPGNGAPGLGLP
+122 GTPGGSPEA
-135 WTGPQPGNGKDL
+135 DA
-147 SSGNRAVGPVAGP
+147 RAA
-160 SEVTAGSAVAG
+160 S
-171 PSGAPVGATVVVVWV
+171 VVVWV

-200 LESGAAAAPTASQQP
+200 LESGAAAAPETGPKTMAGGPS
-215 LADAQPR
+215 L

-229 KRCFADGLIDPA
+229 ERRFADGLIDPA

-265 EPQLLRQPADFCGYA
+265 EPQVLRQPADFCGYA

-290 WVEWQR
+290 WIEWQR
-296 PSMPWERS
+296 PAMPWERS

-314 GSLADC
+314 GSLTDC
-320 RPIAGTMARE
+320 RPIAGSMPGE
-330 GEAVSVFQPLWIPR
+330 GTAVSVFQPLWIPR

-369 EALGAGEEPAWQP
+369 EALGAGEDPQWQP

-420 LGRLVVAGGGAQD
+420 LGRLAVAGGGAF
-433 AGTTAGAK
+433 
-441 GAAAGGQHR
+441 R
-450 VEGSGATAGLDARSL
+450 
-465 DRQDLGTF
+465 
-473 ALERAGTSDG
+473 
-483 QEARLT
+483 
-489 ALQGAGAAVGQNAG
+489 
-503 TTTEHDAGSS
+503 
-513 RGQEPVPTEGQEA
+513 
-526 MTPSGQTPNGQT
+526 
-538 TVPPSGQTTVPPGDL
+538 
-553 ESVQGGTQ
+553 
-561 QCAWSATGL
+561 
-570 SWQPYDLR
+570 WQPYDLR

-583 AVVAERGLLV
+583 AVVAERGRLV

-642 GQPTQAWYYPPRGGS
+642 GRPTQAWYYPPRSGS

-737 DPLRIAIEGGSA
+737 DSRRIAIEGGSA

-754 LAALCAGA
+754 LAALCGGA

-789 YLDGLVGPWPEAA
+789 YFDGLVGPWPEAA

-811 LHAERITVPVI
+811 LHADRIRVPVI
-822 FFQGLEDG
+822 FFQGLEDA

-839 MALALGKRG
+839 MALALGERG

>member
-1 MVRHGPLA
+1 MVGHGPLA

-41 RTRLLMRPAGPLDLP
+41 RTRLLMRPAGPVELA
-56 ASPTASAPPGQEITP
+56 ASPSASAPPGQEITP

-85 GAYAVGGW
+85 GAYAVGGM
-93 PAETAAPLE
+93 P
-102 AIEAGGSEAGA
+102 AGA
-113 WEPLDAAPV
+113 H
-122 GTPGNGAPGLGLP
+122 
-135 WTGPQPGNGKDL
+135 
-147 SSGNRAVGPVAGP
+147 
-160 SEVTAGSAVAG
+160 
-171 PSGAPVGATVVVVWV
+171 VGAAVVVWI
-186 DDGDRCLWRLDLPP
+186 DDSDRCLWRLDLPP
-200 LESGAAAAPTASQQP
+200 LESGAAAAPATDPKAMAGGPS
-215 LADAQPR
+215 L

-229 KRCFADGLIDPA
+229 ERRFADGLIDPA

-290 WVEWQR
+290 WIEWQQ

-314 GSLADC
+314 GCLEDC
-320 RPIAGTMARE
+320 RPIAGTLPGE
-330 GEAVSVFQPLWIPR
+330 GPAVSVFQPLWIPR

-369 EALGAGEEPAWQP
+369 EALGAGKEPTWQP

-397 GMATTAWDGEA
+397 GMATTAWDGDA

-420 LGRLVVAGGGAQD
+420 LGRLVVAGGGAF
-433 AGTTAGAK
+433 
-441 GAAAGGQHR
+441 R
-450 VEGSGATAGLDARSL
+450 
-465 DRQDLGTF
+465 
-473 ALERAGTSDG
+473 
-483 QEARLT
+483 
-489 ALQGAGAAVGQNAG
+489 
-503 TTTEHDAGSS
+503 
-513 RGQEPVPTEGQEA
+513 
-526 MTPSGQTPNGQT
+526 
-538 TVPPSGQTTVPPGDL
+538 
-553 ESVQGGTQ
+553 
-561 QCAWSATGL
+561 
-570 SWQPYDLR
+570 WQPYDLR

-583 AVVAERGLLV
+583 AVVAERGRLV
-593 AIAASPSDP
+593 ALAASPSDP

-621 ASPLSEV
+621 ASPLAAE
-628 AISHPEPLWFEGHG
+628 AISRPEPLWFEGHG
-642 GQPTQAWYYPPRGGS
+642 GRPTQAWYYPPRGGS

-706 AYRERLDGQWGV
+706 TYRERLDGQWGV

-727 AAALVAAGRA
+727 AAALIAAGRA
-737 DPLRIAIEGGSA
+737 DGRRIAIEGGSA

-754 LAALCAGA
+754 LAALCGGG

-822 FFQGLEDG
+822 FFQGLEDA

-839 MALALGKRG
+839 MALALGERG

-869 QRVLEA
+869 ERVLEA

>member
-1 MVRHGPLA
+1 VVGHGPLA

-35 RPEDGG
+35 RPQDGG
-41 RTRLLMRPAGPLDLP
+41 RTRLLMRPAGSVELP

-85 GAYAVGGW
+85 GAYAVGGS
-93 PAETAAPLE
+93 P
-102 AIEAGGSEAGA
+102 GG
-113 WEPLDAAPV
+113 L
-122 GTPGNGAPGLGLP
+122 GTP
-135 WTGPQPGNGKDL
+135 
-147 SSGNRAVGPVAGP
+147 
-160 SEVTAGSAVAG
+160 AGSPEADARAA
-171 PSGAPVGATVVVVWV
+171 SVVVWV

-200 LESGAAAAPTASQQP
+200 LESGAAAAPTASPQTM
-215 LADAQPR
+215 AAAEPR

-229 KRCFADGLIDPA
+229 ERRFADGLIDPA
-241 RGRWIGVLESG
+241 RGRWIGVLETG

-265 EPQLLRQPADFCGYA
+265 EPQLLRQPADFCGYS

-290 WVEWQR
+290 WIEWQR
-296 PSMPWERS
+296 PAMPWERS

-314 GSLADC
+314 GSLTDC
-320 RPIAGTMARE
+320 RPIAGSMPGE
-330 GEAVSVFQPLWIPR
+330 GTVVSVFQPLWIPR

-369 EALGAGEEPAWQP
+369 EALGAGEEPQWQP

-397 GMATTAWDGEA
+397 GMATTAWDGEV

-420 LGRLVVAGGGAQD
+420 LGRLVVAGGGAF
-433 AGTTAGAK
+433 
-441 GAAAGGQHR
+441 R
-450 VEGSGATAGLDARSL
+450 
-465 DRQDLGTF
+465 
-473 ALERAGTSDG
+473 
-483 QEARLT
+483 
-489 ALQGAGAAVGQNAG
+489 
-503 TTTEHDAGSS
+503 
-513 RGQEPVPTEGQEA
+513 
-526 MTPSGQTPNGQT
+526 
-538 TVPPSGQTTVPPGDL
+538 
-553 ESVQGGTQ
+553 
-561 QCAWSATGL
+561 
-570 SWQPYDLR
+570 WQPYDLR

-583 AVVAERGLLV
+583 AVVAERGRLV

-621 ASPLSEV
+621 VSPLAAA

-642 GQPTQAWYYPPRGGS
+642 GRPTQAWYYPPRSGS

-737 DPLRIAIEGGSA
+737 DSRRIAIEGGSA

-754 LAALCAGA
+754 LAALCGGA

-789 YLDGLVGPWPEAA
+789 YCDGLVGPWPEAA

-811 LHAERITVPVI
+811 LHADRIRVPVI
-822 FFQGLEDG
+822 FFQGLEDA

-839 MALALGKRG
+839 MALALGERG

>member
-1 MVRHGPLA
+1 
-9 ASQVVG
+9 
-15 AIPLWSE
+15 
-22 PRLQGGR
+22 
-29 LFWLER
+29 
-35 RPEDGG
+35 
-41 RTRLLMRPAGPLDLP
+41 
-56 ASPTASAPPGQEITP
+56 
-71 AGADVRSRI
+71 
-80 HAYGG
+80 
-85 GAYAVGGW
+85 
-93 PAETAAPLE
+93 
-102 AIEAGGSEAGA
+102 
-113 WEPLDAAPV
+113 
-122 GTPGNGAPGLGLP
+122 
-135 WTGPQPGNGKDL
+135 
-147 SSGNRAVGPVAGP
+147 
-160 SEVTAGSAVAG
+160 
-171 PSGAPVGATVVVVWV
+171 VVVWV

-200 LESGAAAAPTASQQP
+200 LETGAAAAPTASPQTMAAP
-215 LADAQPR
+215 EPR

-229 KRCFADGLIDPA
+229 ERRFADGLIDPA

-290 WVEWQR
+290 WIEWQR
-296 PSMPWERS
+296 PAMPWERS

-314 GSLADC
+314 GSLTDC
-320 RPIAGTMARE
+320 RPIAGSMP
-330 GEAVSVFQPLWIPR
+330 GDGPAVSVFQPLWIPR

-356 RSGWWNLERLEAA
+356 RNGWWNLERLEAA
-369 EALGAGEEPAWQP
+369 EALVAGEEPAWQP

-408 LVAAACFEGRWR
+408 LVAAACFEGRWH
-420 LGRLVVAGGGAQD
+420 LGRLVVAGGGAF
-433 AGTTAGAK
+433 
-441 GAAAGGQHR
+441 R
-450 VEGSGATAGLDARSL
+450 
-465 DRQDLGTF
+465 
-473 ALERAGTSDG
+473 
-483 QEARLT
+483 
-489 ALQGAGAAVGQNAG
+489 
-503 TTTEHDAGSS
+503 
-513 RGQEPVPTEGQEA
+513 
-526 MTPSGQTPNGQT
+526 
-538 TVPPSGQTTVPPGDL
+538 
-553 ESVQGGTQ
+553 
-561 QCAWSATGL
+561 
-570 SWQPYDLR
+570 WQPYDLR

-583 AVVAERGLLV
+583 AVVAERGRLV

-621 ASPLSEV
+621 ASPLAAA

-642 GQPTQAWYYPPRGGS
+642 GRPTQAWYYPPRSGS

-737 DPLRIAIEGGSA
+737 DSRRIAIEGGSA

-754 LAALCAGA
+754 LAALCGGA

-789 YLDGLVGPWPEAA
+789 YFDGLVGPWPEAA

-811 LHAERITVPVI
+811 LHADRIRVPVI
-822 FFQGLEDG
+822 FFQGLEDA

-839 MALALGKRG
+839 MALALGERG

>member
-1 MVRHGPLA
+1 MVGHGPLA

-41 RTRLLMRPAGPLDLP
+41 RTRLLMRPAGSVELP
-56 ASPTASAPPGQEITP
+56 TSPTASAPPGQEITP

-93 PAETAAPLE
+93 P
-102 AIEAGGSEAGA
+102 GG
-113 WEPLDAAPV
+113 L
-122 GTPGNGAPGLGLP
+122 GTPR
-135 WTGPQPGNGKDL
+135 
-147 SSGNRAVGPVAGP
+147 SSPAAAARAD
-160 SEVTAGSAVAG
+160 S
-171 PSGAPVGATVVVVWV
+171 VVVWV

-200 LESGAAAAPTASQQP
+200 LESGAAAAPATGPKMMAGGPS
-215 LADAQPR
+215 L

-229 KRCFADGLIDPA
+229 ERRFADGLIDPA
-241 RGRWIGVLESG
+241 RGLWIGVLETG

-290 WVEWQR
+290 WIEWQR
-296 PSMPWERS
+296 PAMPWERS

-314 GSLADC
+314 GSLEDC
-320 RPIAGTMARE
+320 RPIAGSMPRE
-330 GEAVSVFQPLWIPR
+330 GAAVSVFQPLWIPR

-369 EALGAGEEPAWQP
+369 EALVAGEEPRWQP

-408 LVAAACFEGRWR
+408 LVAAACFEGRWH
-420 LGRLVVAGGGAQD
+420 LGRLVVAGGGD
-433 AGTTAGAK
+433 F
-441 GAAAGGQHR
+441 R
-450 VEGSGATAGLDARSL
+450 
-465 DRQDLGTF
+465 
-473 ALERAGTSDG
+473 
-483 QEARLT
+483 
-489 ALQGAGAAVGQNAG
+489 
-503 TTTEHDAGSS
+503 
-513 RGQEPVPTEGQEA
+513 
-526 MTPSGQTPNGQT
+526 
-538 TVPPSGQTTVPPGDL
+538 
-553 ESVQGGTQ
+553 
-561 QCAWSATGL
+561 
-570 SWQPYDLR
+570 WQPYDLR

-583 AVVAERGLLV
+583 AVVAERGRLV

-642 GQPTQAWYYPPRGGS
+642 GRPTQAWYYPPRSGS

-737 DPLRIAIEGGSA
+737 DSRRIAIEGGSA

-754 LAALCAGA
+754 LAALCGGA

-789 YLDGLVGPWPEAA
+789 YFDGLVGPWPEAA

-811 LHAERITVPVI
+811 LHADRIRVPVI
-822 FFQGLEDG
+822 FFQGLEDA

-839 MALALGKRG
+839 MALALGERG

>member
-1 MVRHGPLA
+1 VGGQNPLT

-15 AIPLWSE
+15 AIPLWTE

-35 RPEDGG
+35 RPQDGG
-41 RTRLLMRPAGPLDLP
+41 RTRLLMRPAGPPDHP
-56 ASPTASAPPGQEITP
+56 DSPNASPPQGREITP

-85 GAYAVGGW
+85 GAYAVG
-93 PAETAAPLE
+93 ANT
-102 AIEAGGSEAGA
+102 
-113 WEPLDAAPV
+113 PV
-122 GTPGNGAPGLGLP
+122 GP
-135 WTGPQPGNGKDL
+135 
-147 SSGNRAVGPVAGP
+147 
-160 SEVTAGSAVAG
+160 GSA
-171 PSGAPVGATVVVVWV
+171 VVVWV

-200 LESGAAAAPTASQQP
+200 LVAGTATEATASP
-215 LADAQPR
+215 EASAGGPPR

-229 KRCFADGLIDPA
+229 ERRFADGLIDPT
-241 RGRWIGVLESG
+241 RDRWIGVLERG
-252 EQEALVSVPLAGG
+252 DQEALVSVSLAGG

-280 VLSPSGSHLA
+280 VISPSGSHLA
-290 WVEWQR
+290 WIEWQR

-314 GSLADC
+314 GSLEDC
-320 RPIAGTMARE
+320 RPIAGTISE
-330 GEAVSVFQPLWIPR
+330 ESPAVSVFQPLWIPR
-344 EGQPAD
+344 ENQPAD
-350 LVVSCD
+350 LVVSSDC
-356 RSGWWNLERLEAA
+356 SGWWNLERLEAA
-369 EALGAGEEPAWQP
+369 EALAAGEAPAWQP
-382 LLPLQAEFGM
+382 LLPLRAEFGM
-392 PQWVY
+392 AQWVY

-408 LVAAACFEGRWR
+408 LVAAACFEGRWS
-420 LGRLVVAGGGAQD
+420 LGRLEMARGGAQD
-433 AGTTAGAK
+433 VGTTAGTN
-441 GAAAGGQHR
+441 AAATGDRKVAPGGGASAGEEAGSKGGQR
-450 VEGSGATAGLDARSL
+450 SARS
-465 DRQDLGTF
+465 GTGF
-473 ALERAGTSDG
+473 R
-483 QEARLT
+483 
-489 ALQGAGAAVGQNAG
+489 
-503 TTTEHDAGSS
+503 
-513 RGQEPVPTEGQEA
+513 
-526 MTPSGQTPNGQT
+526 
-538 TVPPSGQTTVPPGDL
+538 
-553 ESVQGGTQ
+553 
-561 QCAWSATGL
+561 
-570 SWQPYDLR
+570 WQPYDLR

-583 AVVAERGLLV
+583 TVVAERGRLV

-608 DTASGRWR
+608 DIASGRWR

-621 ASPLSEV
+621 ASPLAEV

-642 GQPTQAWYYPPRGGS
+642 GRPTQAWYYPPRNGS

-706 AYRERLDGQWGV
+706 AYRERLNGQWGV

-727 AAALVAAGRA
+727 AAALVAAERA
-737 DPLRIAIEGGSA
+737 DPRRIAIEGGSA

-754 LAALCAGA
+754 LATLCGGG

-777 GMARH
+777 GMVRH
-782 THRFEAR
+782 THRFEAG
-789 YLDGLVGPWPEAA
+789 YLDGLVGPWPEDG

-811 LHAERITVPVI
+811 LHADRIAVPVI

-839 MALALGKRG
+839 MALALGERG